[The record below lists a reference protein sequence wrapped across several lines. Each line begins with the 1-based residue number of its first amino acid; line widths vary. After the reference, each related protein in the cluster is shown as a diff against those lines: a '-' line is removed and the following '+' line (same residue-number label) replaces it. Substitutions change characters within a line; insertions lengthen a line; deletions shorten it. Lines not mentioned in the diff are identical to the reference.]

1 LVWLL
6 EHVNGLRTLAEQGH
20 VAFGTIDSW
29 LIWNLTQGAQHVIE
43 VSNASRTMLM
53 NLSTQQWDEEL
64 LDLFNIPSALLPKII
79 NSDTYV
85 ADTAAGLAVPIFR
98 SQAY

>member
-64 LDLFNIPSALLPKII
+64 LDLFNIPSALLPKSSTRTPMSPIPRQAY
-79 NSDTYV
+79 S
-85 ADTAAGLAVPIFR
+85 VPIFR
-98 SQAY
+98 LQAY